1 MLISNSIEFKTK
13 KITLYN
19 TRDYYIMVNES

>member
-1 MLISNSIEFKTK
+1 MLISNNIEFKTK
-13 KITLYN
+13 KITLNN